1 MIYVHVPFCHR
12 KCTYC
17 AFYSTPSAR
26 LREAYVDAV
35 LHELELRKRE
45 IANPVRTIYFGG
57 GTPSL
62 LGLDQLQR
70 MADALG
76 HAVDL
81 GSLEEATMECNPE
94 DLTPDFLAGIR
105 RQGLFN
111 RISIGVQSFDDALL
125 RLIGRRH
132 TARQAVEAV
141 EAAAGAGFENITIDL
156 IYGLPGL
163 DDGAWNKAVQQAVAL
178 PVKHLSAYSLTVEEG
193 TALARQVAT
202 GRVLMPDDE
211 QVVGQY
217 RMLCDAMRSAGFG
230 HYEVSNFALP
240 GYASRH
246 NSRYWDRTPYVGL
259 GPAAHSFDGHRR
271 RWNVADVERY
281 VVDVFEGCKYY
292 EEETLTTADA
302 HNETVMTG
310 LRTAAGI
317 PSQLVS
323 RQQMQPYIERGWI
336 IENADCYCPTE
347 QGMLYADGMASD
359 LFE

>member
-1 MIYVHVPFCHR
+1 MIYVHVPFCRR

-26 LREAYVDAV
+26 LREAYVDA
-35 LHELELRKRE
+35 LLRELELRKDE
-45 IANPVRTIYFGG
+45 VSGPVRTVYFGG

-70 MADALG
+70 IGDALDR
-76 HAVDL
+76 AVDL
-81 GSLEEATMECNPE
+81 GSLEEATLECNPE
-94 DLTPDFLAGIR
+94 DLTPEFLAGLR

-132 TARQAVEAV
+132 TAQQAMDAV
-141 EAAAGAGFENITIDL
+141 EAAARAGFENITIDL
-156 IYGLPGL
+156 IYGIPGL
-163 DDGAWNKAVQQAVAL
+163 GDGAWRQAVQQAVAL
-178 PVKHLSAYSLTVEEG
+178 PVKHLSAYSLTVEED
-193 TALARQVAT
+193 TALAQQVAT
-202 GRVLMPDDE
+202 GRVTMPDDE
-211 QVVGQY
+211 RVVEQY
-217 RMLCDAMRSAGFG
+217 LLLCDVMLAAGYE
-230 HYEVSNFALP
+230 HYEVSNFARP

-259 GPAAHSFDGHRR
+259 GPAAHSFDGRRR
-271 RWNVADVERY
+271 RWNVANVERY
-281 VVDVFEGCKYY
+281 VADMAEGCKCF
-292 EEETLTTADA
+292 EEETLTVADA
-302 HNETVMTG
+302 RNEALMTG
-310 LRTAAGI
+310 LRTAVGI

-323 RQQMQPYIERGWI
+323 RQRMQPYIERGWI
-336 IENADCYCPTE
+336 EEKADRYCPTE